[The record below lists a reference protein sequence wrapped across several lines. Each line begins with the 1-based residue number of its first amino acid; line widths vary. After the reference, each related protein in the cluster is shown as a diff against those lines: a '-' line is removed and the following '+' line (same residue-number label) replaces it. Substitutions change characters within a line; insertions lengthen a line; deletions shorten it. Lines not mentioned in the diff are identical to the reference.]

1 MPYPYA
7 FFGLSVAVRCRVA
20 RIEMAETRKMVAF
33 NVRNVHVFRFATDFF
48 CTLVITNTYQE
59 DEVGRLCSM
68 EG

>member
-7 FFGLSVAVRCRVA
+7 FFGLSVAVRCCVGS
-20 RIEMAETRKMVAF
+20 IEMAETRKMVAF
-33 NVRNVHVFRFATDFF
+33 NVRNVHVFRFAADFF

-59 DEVGRLCSM
+59 DELGRLCST